1 MHYNYSNLDMI
12 VFKGLLTEIMDNL
25 PEIVMLLA
33 FIEKY
38 PLSMQDIVKIIKTAL
53 PLIKKTDIDVI
64 IKLIEDEKIKRGLS
78 SLS

>member
-38 PLSMQDIVKIIKTAL
+38 PLSMQDIVKIVKTAL
-53 PLIKKTDIDVI
+53 PLIKETNIDII
-64 IKLIEDEKIKRGLS
+64 IKLIEDEKIKRGL
-78 SLS
+78 

>member
-38 PLSMQDIVKIIKTAL
+38 PLSM
-53 PLIKKTDIDVI
+53 
-64 IKLIEDEKIKRGLS
+64 
-78 SLS
+78 

>member
-53 PLIKKTDIDVI
+53 PLIKETNIDII
-64 IKLIEDEKIKRGLS
+64 IKLIEDEKIKRGL
-78 SLS
+78 

>member
-38 PLSMQDIVKIIKTAL
+38 PLSMQDIVKIVKTAL
-53 PLIKKTDIDVI
+53 PLIKDTNIDII
-64 IKLIEDEKIKRGLS
+64 IKLIEDEKIKRGL
-78 SLS
+78 

>member
-53 PLIKKTDIDVI
+53 PLIKETDIDVI
-64 IKLIEDEKIKRGLS
+64 IKLIEDEKIKRGL
-78 SLS
+78 